1 MNAGRE
7 TAPAASMVFDR
18 TAEPPGVAAGLAA
31 GLAANLAHCRLARG
45 RWHGAR
51 AWAEAV
57 HAALLPR
64 FVSTVAVLAALLA
77 LALGIAWLAG

>member
-7 TAPAASMVFDR
+7 TALAASMVNDR
-18 TAEPPGVAAGLAA
+18 TTEPQGVAG
-31 GLAANLAHCRLARG
+31 GLAANLVHCTLARG

-77 LALGIAWLAG
+77 LGVAWLAG